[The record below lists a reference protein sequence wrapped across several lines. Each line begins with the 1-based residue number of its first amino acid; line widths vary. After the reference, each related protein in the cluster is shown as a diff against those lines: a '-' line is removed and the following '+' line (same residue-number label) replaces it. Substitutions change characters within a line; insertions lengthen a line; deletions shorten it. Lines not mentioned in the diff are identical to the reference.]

1 MESILKPDDFVG
13 ISFFV
18 ATMAMMASSV
28 FFFIERD
35 GVVGK
40 WKTSVTVAGLITGIA
55 AVHYFYMRDVWVATG
70 ESPTVFRYVDWVLTV
85 PLQIVE
91 FYLILAA
98 IATVPIALFWRL
110 LGYSLIMLVFGYL
123 GEANFI
129 DATLGFVIGMIGW
142 LLIIYEIFLGE
153 ASKINADSANLS
165 CQKAFNALRL
175 IVTIGWAIYPIGY
188 FWGYLLESANVNA
201 VNIIYNYADLIN
213 KTAFGLV
220 IWAAAKQDSKTE

>member
-1 MESILKPDDFVG
+1 MLLLYCKG
-13 ISFFV
+13 
-18 ATMAMMASSV
+18 
-28 FFFIERD
+28 

-110 LGYSLIMLVFGYL
+110 LVYSLIMLVFGYL

-129 DATLGFVIGMIGW
+129 DATLGFAIGMIGW

-153 ASKINADSANLS
+153 ASKINADSENLS

>member
-1 MESILKPDDFVG
+1 MEVILKPDDFVG

-18 ATMAMMASSV
+18 ATMAMMASAV

-55 AVHYFYMRDVWVATG
+55 AVHYFYMRDVWVTTG
-70 ESPTVFRYVDWVLTV
+70 ESPTVFRYVDWLLTV

-98 IATVPIALFWRL
+98 IASVPIALFWRL
-110 LGYSLIMLVFGYL
+110 LAYSLIMLVAGYL

-129 DATLGFVIGMIGW
+129 NVTFGFVIGMIGW
-142 LLIIYEIFLGE
+142 LLIIYEIFFGE
-153 ASKINADSANLS
+153 ASKINADSANEA
-165 CQKAFNALRL
+165 CQKAFGALRL

-220 IWAAAKQDSKTE
+220 IWAAAKKDSKTE